1 MKDKKNMKRI
11 VAWLILIPLC
21 MLYLLYTLLNGHSK
35 ISFVVLVIFIFVTC
49 LELAIKYFK
58 EVYIFENKYNVL
70 KVLFGI
76 FNICLL
82 IVCFLNIVYSF
93 KIVSILFLIMCILLL
108 CFLMGYSIFNIVCM
122 FKDKGVFYKRA
133 FASFVSLNDFVII
146 LITLVF
152 SMIS

>member
-35 ISFVVLVIFIFVTC
+35 MSFVVLVIFIFITC
-49 LELAIKYFK
+49 LELVIKYFK

-76 FNICLL
+76 FNICLM

-93 KIVSILFLIMCILLL
+93 KIISILFLAMSIFLL
-108 CFLMGYSIFNIVCM
+108 CFLMGYAIFNIIYM
-122 FKDKGVFYKRA
+122 FKNKGVFYRRA
-133 FASFVSLNDFVII
+133 FSSFISLNDFVII
-146 LITLVF
+146 LIALIF
-152 SMIS
+152 SRII